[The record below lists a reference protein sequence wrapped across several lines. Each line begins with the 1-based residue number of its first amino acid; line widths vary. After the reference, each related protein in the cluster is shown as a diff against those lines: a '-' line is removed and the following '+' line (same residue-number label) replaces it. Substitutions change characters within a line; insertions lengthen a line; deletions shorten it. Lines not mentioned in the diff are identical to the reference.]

1 VGVDDE
7 ATQVREGKI
16 EEAKKKKG
24 NALQTLRRKQK
35 KVVGGDN
42 KR

>member
-1 VGVDDE
+1 MGVDDE
-7 ATQVREGKI
+7 ATQVREEKI